1 MERASFTGSIPSAT
15 SVSHDDHMIEDD
27 IVLHDIECSNESVC
41 GTDSS
46 EEREREHRE
55 SISHPLSSSTHY
67 NNPHICTC
75 TSGVPHT
82 HVLESSESESQT
94 ESVHSHS
101 PPFEVQTPNEHKTLT
116 NHHPQIMKGSPKLR
130 KSEGQPPTPELQH
143 QVVVQPGIS
152 HHHIN
157 RTSPSKRPVLTSVP
171 QTKTNPSV
179 QKEPLLPYKPKPPVL
194 IYCKPKPTSPPK
206 LVSSRRPVHPKTIPS
221 STVPA
226 VPQITLPRSHHST
239 PVKYTS
245 HTQPVISS
253 SSTLPFQ
260 STKPSSTCTLCG
272 CNKPSTSN
280 TTKSHAKPCDICN
293 GPKHSC
299 DTCGVSLKPTG
310 TLKSSA
316 SADCEICQSVLTQYK
331 SRYPPPQKHTN
342 SLSTGP
348 AQKHTPRLTS
358 GPPQRHT
365 TTTPATTQPPSSR
378 PHHYTI
384 PQDDSFSLSPLS
396 LSSNCSVAS
405 DILERAQRRRDNF
418 WSKTANE

>member
-1 MERASFTGSIPSAT
+1 
-15 SVSHDDHMIEDD
+15 MIKDD

-55 SISHPLSSSTHY
+55 SISQPLSNTHY

-82 HVLESSESESQT
+82 HVLESSESESQA

-101 PPFEVQTPNEHKTLT
+101 PPFEIQRPNEHKALT
-116 NHHPQIMKGSPKLR
+116 KHHPQIMQGSPKLR
-130 KSEGQPPTPELQH
+130 KSKEQAPIPELQH

-157 RTSPSKRPVLTSVP
+157 RTSPSKNPVLTSIP
-171 QTKTNPSV
+171 QTKTNPNV
-179 QKEPLLPYKPKPPVL
+179 KKEPLLPYKPKPPVL
-194 IYCKPKPTSPPK
+194 IYGKPKPTAPSK
-206 LVSSRRPVHPKTIPS
+206 LVSSRQPVHPKTIPN

-239 PVKYTS
+239 PVKYTP

-260 STKPSSTCTLCG
+260 SSTKPSSTCTLCG
-272 CNKPSTSN
+272 CNKASTAN
-280 TTKSHAKPCDICN
+280 TTKPHAKPCDICN
-293 GPKHSC
+293 GAKPSC
-299 DTCGVSLKPTG
+299 GTCGVSLKPTG

-316 SADCEICQSVLTQYK
+316 SEDCEICQSVLTQYK
-331 SRYPPPQKHTN
+331 SKYPPPRKHTN
-342 SLSTGP
+342 SLSTEP
-348 AQKHTPRLTS
+348 AQKHISHLTS

-365 TTTPATTQPPSSR
+365 TTTPATMQPPSSY
-378 PHHYTI
+378 PHQYTI